1 MDPHRLKDRLAAHID
16 AVSASLDDL
25 ALRIHAQPETAYEER
40 FAAAGFAELLRAN
53 GCAVVAPFGGLETA
67 FSAEVGGTQGRG
79 GGTGPV
85 IAILAEYDALP
96 GVGHGCG
103 HNLIGT
109 AAAGA
114 FLGLAAVSGELRG
127 TVRLYGT
134 PAEERGAG
142 KVALIEAGVF
152 RDVDVAM
159 MFHPADHDV
168 ADPLMLALS
177 VLDIE
182 FHGTAAHAAA
192 APSMGVNALDGLLL
206 GWTAMSALRQ
216 LVRVDARIHGII
228 TDGGQAANIIPE
240 HAAARIIVRA
250 ADPAYLAE
258 LRGRVLACFEGAA
271 RATGCRLAHEW
282 GETMDRVA
290 TNAPLAAAFT
300 ANAAA
305 LGRTMGPRRPG
316 ETSGSTDM
324 GNVSTAV
331 PSIHPFLA
339 ISTERVPWH
348 SHAFAAAAREPAA
361 LEAMH
366 IAAKALACTAVD
378 VLTRP
383 ELLRAAKAAHAKR
396 AAGG

>member
-1 MDPHRLKDRLAAHID
+1 VDAQRLKDRIAARID
-16 AVSASLDDL
+16 TLTASLDDL
-25 ALRIHAQPETAYEER
+25 ALRIHEHPETAYEER
-40 FAAAGFAELLRAN
+40 YAAAAFAELLRAN
-53 GCAVVAPFGGLETA
+53 GCAVVAPIAGVETA
-67 FSAEVGGTQGRG
+67 FSSEVRGAQGAK
-79 GGTGPV
+79 GPI

-114 FLGLAAVSGELRG
+114 FLGLAEVCGDLRG

-142 KVALIEAGVF
+142 KVKLLDAGLF
-152 RDVDVAM
+152 RDVDAAM

-177 VLDIE
+177 VLHLE
-182 FHGTAAHAAA
+182 FRGTAAHAAA

-206 GWTAMSALRQ
+206 GWSAMSALRQ
-216 LVRVDARIHGII
+216 LVRVDSRIHGII

-240 HAAARIIVRA
+240 RAAAMIVVRSG
-250 ADPAYLAE
+250 DPAYLPE
-258 LRGRVLACFEGAA
+258 LRERVLACFQGAA
-271 RATGCRLAHEW
+271 RATGATLVHEW
-282 GETMDRVA
+282 GESMDRVT
-290 TNAPLAAAFT
+290 TNPPLGAAFA

-305 LGRTMGPRRPG
+305 LGRPMGPRRPG

-324 GNVSTAV
+324 GNVSSAV
-331 PSIHPFLA
+331 PSIHPF
-339 ISTERVPWH
+339 INITSERVPWH

-366 IAAKALACTAVD
+366 LAAKALAFTAVD

-383 ELLRAAKAAHAKR
+383 ELLREAKEAHAR
-396 AAGG
+396 QAMPR

>member
-1 MDPHRLKDRLAAHID
+1 MDPQRLKDRLAARID
-16 AVSASLDDL
+16 AVSAALDDL
-25 ALRIHAQPETAYEER
+25 ALRIHAHPETAYEER
-40 FAAAGFAELLRAN
+40 FAAAGFAELLGAN
-53 GCAVVAPFGGLETA
+53 GCTVVAPIAGVETA
-67 FSAEVGGTQGRG
+67 FRAEVRNGN
-79 GGTGPV
+79 GPV
-85 IAILAEYDALP
+85 VAILAEYDALP

-114 FLGLAAVSGELRG
+114 FLGLAAVIADLRG

-142 KVALIEAGVF
+142 KVKLIDAGLF

-177 VLDIE
+177 VLHLE
-182 FHGTAAHAAA
+182 FRGTAAHAAA

-216 LVRVDARIHGII
+216 LVRVDSRIHGII

-240 HAAARIIVRA
+240 RAAAMIIVRA
-250 ADPAYLAE
+250 ADPAYLAQ
-258 LRGRVLACFEGAA
+258 LRARVLACFEGAA
-271 RATGCRLAHEW
+271 RATGCELVHEW
-282 GETMDRVA
+282 GETMDRVT
-290 TNAPLAAAFT
+290 TNPPLAAAFT
-300 ANAAA
+300 ANAAT

-324 GNVSTAV
+324 GNVSSLV
-331 PSIHPFLA
+331 PSIHPFLSIAA
-339 ISTERVPWH
+339 ISAGRVPWH
-348 SHAFAAAAREPAA
+348 SHAFAAAACEPAA

-366 IAAKALACTAVD
+366 VAAKALAFTAVD

-383 ELLRAAKAAHAKR
+383 DLLGEAKAAHARR
-396 AAGG
+396 ATAG

>member
-1 MDPHRLKDRLAAHID
+1 MNAQQLKDRIAARID
-16 AVSASLDDL
+16 ALSPSLDDL
-25 ALRIHAQPETAYEER
+25 ALRIHAHPETAYEER
-40 FAAAGFAELLRAN
+40 FAAAAFAELLQAN
-53 GCAVVAPFGGLETA
+53 GHAVVAPVAGVETA
-67 FSAEVGGTQGRG
+67 FSCEVRSEKRDKD
-79 GGTGPV
+79 PV
-85 IAILAEYDALP
+85 VAILAEYDALP

-114 FLGLAAVSGELRG
+114 FLGLAAVSGDLRG

-142 KVALIEAGVF
+142 KVKLLEAGLF

-177 VLDIE
+177 VLHLE
-182 FHGTAAHAAA
+182 FRGTAAHAAA

-216 LVRVDARIHGII
+216 LVRVDSRIHGII
-228 TDGGQAANIIPE
+228 TNGGQAANIIPE
-240 HAAARIIVRA
+240 RAAAMVIVRA
-250 ADPAYLAE
+250 ADAVYLAE
-258 LRGRVLACFEGAA
+258 LRERVLACFQGAA
-271 RATGCRLAHEW
+271 QATGCELVHQW
-282 GETMDRVA
+282 GETMDRVT
-290 TNAPLAAAFT
+290 TNPPLGAAFA

-305 LGRTMGPRRPG
+305 LGRVMGPRRPG

-324 GNVSTAV
+324 GNVSSAV

-339 ISTERVPWH
+339 ITPDRVPWH
-348 SHAFAAAAREPAA
+348 SHAFAAAAREPVA

-366 IAAKALACTAVD
+366 IAAKALAFTAVD

-383 ELLRAAKAAHAKR
+383 DLLREAKDAHAR
-396 AAGG
+396 RVTAG

>member
-1 MDPHRLKDRLAAHID
+1 MDAKRLKDRIAARID
-16 AVSASLDDL
+16 DLSTSLDQV
-25 ALRIHAQPETAYEER
+25 ALRIHAHPETAYEER
-40 FAAAGFAELLRAN
+40 FAAAAFAELLRAN
-53 GCAVVAPFGGLETA
+53 DRPMVAPIAGVETA
-67 FSAEVGGTQGRG
+67 FSSEIRG
-79 GGTGPV
+79 DKNGKGPV
-85 IAILAEYDALP
+85 VAILAEYDALP

-114 FLGLAAVSGELRG
+114 FLGLAEVIDELRG

-142 KVALIEAGVF
+142 KVKLLDAGLF

-177 VLDIE
+177 VLHIE
-182 FHGTAAHAAA
+182 FRGTAAHAAA

-216 LVRVDARIHGII
+216 LVRADSRIHGII
-228 TDGGQAANIIPE
+228 TNGGQAANIIPE
-240 HAAARIIVRA
+240 RAAAMIIVRA
-250 ADPAYLAE
+250 ADPVYLAE
-258 LRGRVLACFEGAA
+258 LRERVLACFQGAA
-271 RATGCRLAHEW
+271 RATGGELVYEW
-282 GETMDRVA
+282 GETMDRVT
-290 TNAPLAAAFT
+290 TNPPLGAAFA
-300 ANAAA
+300 ANAAS
-305 LGRTMGPRRPG
+305 LGRAMGPRRPG

-324 GNVSTAV
+324 GNVSSAV

-339 ISTERVPWH
+339 ISSERVPWH

-366 IAAKALACTAVD
+366 VAAKALAFTAVD

-383 ELLRAAKAAHAKR
+383 ELLREANEAHANR
-396 AAGG
+396 VTAA

>member
-1 MDPHRLKDRLAAHID
+1 MDPQRLKDRLAARID
-16 AVSASLDDL
+16 AVSAALDDL
-25 ALRIHAQPETAYEER
+25 ALRIHAHPETAYAER

-53 GCAVVAPFGGLETA
+53 GCTVVAPVAGVETA
-67 FSAEVGGTQGRG
+67 FSAEVRNGN
-79 GGTGPV
+79 GPV
-85 IAILAEYDALP
+85 VAILAEYDALP

-114 FLGLAAVSGELRG
+114 FIGLAAVSGELRG

-142 KVALIEAGVF
+142 KVKLLDAGLF

-177 VLDIE
+177 VLHLE
-182 FHGTAAHAAA
+182 FRGTAAHAAA

-216 LVRVDARIHGII
+216 LVRVDSRIHGII

-240 HAAARIIVRA
+240 RAAAMIIVRA

-258 LRGRVLACFEGAA
+258 LRARVLACFEGAA
-271 RATGCRLAHEW
+271 HATGCELVHER
-282 GETMDRVA
+282 GETMDRVTA
-290 TNAPLAAAFT
+290 NPPLAAAFT
-300 ANAAA
+300 ANATT

-324 GNVSTAV
+324 GNVSSAV
-331 PSIHPFLA
+331 PSIHPFLSIA
-339 ISTERVPWH
+339 ATSSERVPWH
-348 SHAFAAAAREPAA
+348 SHAFAAAARQPAA

-366 IAAKALACTAVD
+366 VAAKALAFTAVD

-383 ELLRAAKAAHAKR
+383 DLLREAKAAHARR
-396 AAGG
+396 APAG